1 MEYISSIHVKFSFD
15 MFIYILQ
22 GGIENTLMKLSDKLG
37 NVAIRTEKQHKEE
50 KKDLKQ
56 KIKCVWK
63 FEDQNKWEFN
73 NTSKLSEERFSRR
86 NQKAPNAKRVLDIDI
101 VKMTDFSAENAVISV
116 HV

>member
-1 MEYISSIHVKFSFD
+1 
-15 MFIYILQ
+15 
-22 GGIENTLMKLSDKLG
+22 MKLSDKLG